1 MNKQAIQGKNYT
13 IRIFASVL
21 LFSIHVSVSYHI
33 AVGVVDP
40 KKLIQQLIR
49 FGLTI
54 LLMYFIFKGKTW
66 AKNTLTVLLALG
78 IIMASLPRLSSVD
91 PLYKLP
97 LVVAIVIYSAAI
109 YQLNFSKNFKE
120 YFKTVSGKL

>member
-1 MNKQAIQGKNYT
+1 
-13 IRIFASVL
+13 
-21 LFSIHVSVSYHI
+21 
-33 AVGVVDP
+33 
-40 KKLIQQLIR
+40 
-49 FGLTI
+49 
-54 LLMYFIFKGKTW
+54 
-66 AKNTLTVLLALG
+66 
-78 IIMASLPRLSSVD
+78 MASLPRLSSVD